1 MALEIDARELDPQKI
16 RQVNVWD
23 EAIRQNPI
31 PYFVDWLQAGPFY
44 TVMDGDV
51 LSAVF
56 ARYKDVEGIYRDPR
70 RFSSV
75 KPHVA
80 GLEKLDYFNGQPNLA
95 YVDPPDHTRLRRLV
109 QPAFNQKLID
119 ELVSGVDAKV
129 EGLLSAAES
138 RGAQVEFMAQIA
150 HPVSSSTLLGLF
162 LGVPEEGYAVFNALN
177 DAIYLLNT
185 VKAGGPKP
193 EEYMQAWHEAADYSN
208 RLAEDRRQHPR
219 DDVISALVSAAGEGG
234 RLNGDELLGMLL
246 TLYVGGLSSVASFL
260 GNAVVL
266 LGRNHDQQELLVQSP
281 ELVDPAFDEVMR
293 MDSPG
298 TINYRFATENTEFAG
313 LRIWKDMPVYISQQ
327 ATGFDTTVYQ
337 DPLRFDITRRPKT
350 LQFGAGIHFC
360 IGAPIA
366 RLIFRSVIAAMNAQW
381 PRWELDGPDQAL
393 EYEGFPGERLPRSV
407 RIRW

>member
-208 RLAEDRRQHPR
+208 RLA
-219 DDVISALVSAAGEGG
+219 
-234 RLNGDELLGMLL
+234 LL

-313 LRIWKDMPVYISQQ
+313 LRIWKDMPVYISLQ